1 MSFPPRRPRRVWDN
15 PKHARQNDLS
25 LSGWI
30 DDAAWITAMT
40 DTEYWDALSDPLP
53 VRELAPLFRVHE
65 ATIHRHLQSGTIPGY
80 YIGRSWIVYKC
91 EIRAWLATRRNIP
104 TDQMIDDDPDP
115 LADCPDELRMRDLM
129 ALFGKTKQTIRAWL
143 EDGEIPGYRV
153 NGRWV
158 AYKTELR
165 ETLARTSNQRHH

>member
-1 MSFPPRRPRRVWDN
+1 MKLFSWRLRRVWDN
-15 PKHARQNDLS
+15 PKHARLPS
-25 LSGWI
+25 LSFAGYLD
-30 DDAAWITAMT
+30 DDAWVTAMT
-40 DTEYWDALSDPLP
+40 DTEYWEALSDPLP

-65 ATIHRHLQSGTIPGY
+65 ATIHRHLQSGTIPGH

-91 EIRAWLATRRNIP
+91 EIRAWLAARRNIP
-104 TDQMIDDDPDP
+104 TGQVIDDDPLD
-115 LADCPDELRMRDLM
+115 DFPDELRMRDLM
-129 ALFGKTKQTIRAWL
+129 LLFGKTKQTIRAWL

-165 ETLARTSNQRHH
+165 ETLARTSNQRQQ